1 MAEAGRRSAALLSC
15 AMSRAGL
22 SKAQPAVFPVTSV
35 CPAAFL
41 GERHHA
47 HAPSAQQPD
56 PPQGAVRAARSS
68 ACADVRVRPD
78 GVRPGAYR
86 QRTHHGGVRRDGA
99 AAAGAVPARHL
110 CPQHHRCGRQDQR
123 ARERERRADRRD
135 HRAHHGG
142 LPCRHGGSRGAAAG
156 SGTPRDAAR
165 RRDDRAHRA
174 ADRRGPC
181 LCGGRPCAVLG
192 AEFRGVWTSVGT
204 QSGRTAGRGTHRRG
218 AVQAGFRRFRAVEA
232 LDSRSAGM
240 GQSVGT
246 RTPGLAHRVQCHVVA
261 LSRRDVRHPWR
272 RHGPD
277 LPAP

>member
-1 MAEAGRRSAALLSC
+1 MTLLPIATCLIQRAAVGNGSRDKRSDNPHRWRLRVASLLAMDSDPNYRPFTRPLPQRRFVSDGRLLLQTAHGLLSEPCMAGWAAERRSVVVRDVAS
-15 AMSRAGL
+15 GL
-22 SKAQPAVFPVTSV
+22 SKAQPAVFPVRQSAR
-35 CPAAFL
+35 PRSS
-41 GERHHA
+41 ERDIHA
-47 HAPSAQQPD
+47 HASSAQQPD

-99 AAAGAVPARHL
+99 AAARAVSARHL

-165 RRDDRAHRA
+165 RAR
-174 ADRRGPC
+174 
-181 LCGGRPCAVLG
+181 
-192 AEFRGVWTSVGT
+192 
-204 QSGRTAGRGTHRRG
+204 
-218 AVQAGFRRFRAVEA
+218 
-232 LDSRSAGM
+232 
-240 GQSVGT
+240 
-246 RTPGLAHRVQCHVVA
+246 
-261 LSRRDVRHPWR
+261 
-272 RHGPD
+272 
-277 LPAP
+277 